1 MVRAVDDREV
11 ISLRGSTLP
20 ICRLQRLLDLERTPR
35 PARGFV
41 VIVTLANRRLGLVV
55 DHLFGQEDI
64 VIKPLG
70 KSLSRVR
77 GIAGATELG
86 DQNVSLVLDTASII
100 EEVLQGSEVG
110 RERLGV
116 AYG

>member
-1 MVRAVDDREV
+1 
-11 ISLRGSTLP
+11 
-20 ICRLQRLLDLERTPR
+20 
-35 PARGFV
+35 
-41 VIVTLANRRLGLVV
+41 
-55 DHLFGQEDI
+55 

-70 KSLSRVR
+70 KSLSQVR

-100 EEVLQGSEVG
+100 EEVLIGIEAS

-116 AYG
+116 VSA